1 MTNIVIKAAGSVGNI
16 IYHEPT
22 LDGLGAFTG
31 ANVTGGKLVITAGT
45 WSGDTIGFANG
56 GTGLTALGTAGQ
68 VLTVNSGA
76 TGTQWS
82 TPSVGNPAQ
91 IVTAGT
97 SPTIAVGAGAGTGG
111 SATLNANATN
121 LAGTVSITT
130 GTIPLASSTLATIT
144 FNGAGYPNGSIVV
157 VSPANALTA
166 ALSGASTAILIGGTT
181 TMVLTSGTVA
191 LGVGTYAWN
200 YVVIGF

>member
-1 MTNIVIKAAGSVGNI
+1 MPNIVLPAPGSSGDI

-22 LDGLGAFTG
+22 LGGLGAFSG
-31 ANVTGGKLVITAGT
+31 ANVAGGKLVVTAGT
-45 WSGDTIGFANG
+45 WQGDPVGFAYG

-82 TPSVGNPAQ
+82 TPSFGNPAQ
-91 IVTAGT
+91 ITTSGT
-97 SPTIAVGAGAGTGG
+97 SPTISVGAGAGTGG

-121 LAGTVSITT
+121 LAGTVSVTT

-144 FNGAGYPNGSIVV
+144 FNGAGYPNGSILV